1 MIVTRSW
8 LNEFINLGGVTNE
21 RLYTTF
27 NSIGLEVD
35 SIKSYDIPQKVV
47 VGKVLS
53 CQKHPDADKL
63 NVCEVDVGDGV
74 KQIVCGAANVVDAE
88 YVAVALV
95 GAKLPGDLEI
105 KFATLRGVESEGMIC
120 STSEL
125 GLPGMGSGIMMLDES
140 IGKLEIGKEL
150 RNYETI
156 ADTLIELELTANRGD
171 CLSIY
176 GVARDLSV
184 ALDLDIAPFSHQSK
198 RGEKIG
204 IARMAELHSK
214 GEMSADLLYALMTT
228 DRIDL
233 PFLIGL
239 RLAMI
244 EAEAE
249 ETIEKLLTY
258 ATHTT
263 GVILRAY
270 DAESLK
276 HDDKISLNVLSQE
289 DGIVIL
295 SAGERN
301 LGSVGIAQNAT
312 TKPSAQNRLILLEAS
327 YIPPD
332 LLVASVAGKS
342 IEKDTL
348 YYRTSRGSEPNISF
362 GMEYLASLLE
372 NDAALFYDGSL
383 GVSANHK
390 RESLIVDCEEIHSLI
405 GQVIENGRVIGILKS
420 LGFEIQSSQSERF
433 GVRIPQFRHDVKNI
447 QDLTEEIVR
456 IVGINNIQAK
466 PLEFVESNRLG
477 ETTPYYAFKRGLRE
491 RAVGCGFFENVSYLF
506 CEKRKLDEYGFDLLD
521 PSADLTNPI
530 VEELNTLRS
539 TIAVN
544 LLEALGRNIKYGAKS
559 VALFE
564 IGAVVDTDRREKEVL
579 TLIFSG
585 QEALEGVAN
594 SGKPAMIHFASFAEK
609 IGLIIGDFTLQECT
623 YSNKLLHP
631 YQSADLYCRGKRC
644 GFVSKLHPLVQ
655 EAYGANDTFIAELD
669 MGALIPVHKNAKPIS
684 KFQGVYKDLSL
695 VVEKDVA
702 YSKVESEIS
711 SLGIDILQKWY
722 PIDLYTDEA
731 LGEKKSLTV
740 RFFIQSLEKTLEESD
755 IEYVMSAIMKRLEMS
770 CQAALR

>member
-8 LNEFINLGGVTNE
+8 LNEYINLGGVSNE
-21 RLYTTF
+21 KLYATF
-27 NSIGLEVD
+27 NSIGLEVE
-35 SIKSYDIPQKVV
+35 SMKSYDIPQKVV
-47 VGKVLS
+47 VGKILS

-63 NVCEVDVGDGV
+63 NVCKVDVGDGE

-95 GAKLPGDLEI
+95 GAKLPGNLEI

-120 STSEL
+120 SASEL
-125 GLPGMGSGIMMLDES
+125 GLPSMGSGIMMLDGS

-156 ADTLIELELTANRGD
+156 ADTFIELELTANRGD

-198 RGEKIG
+198 NGEKTG
-204 IARMAELHSK
+204 IARMVELHTK
-214 GEMSADLLYALMTT
+214 GEMSADLFYALMTT
-228 DRIDL
+228 ERIDL

-239 RLAMI
+239 RLAII
-244 EAEAE
+244 EVEAQE
-249 ETIEKLLTY
+249 AIEKILTY
-258 ATHTT
+258 AMHTT

-276 HDDKISLNVLSQE
+276 HDGKISLNIQSQE
-289 DGIVIL
+289 DGIMTL
-295 SAGERN
+295 HTGEKS
-301 LGSVGIAQNAT
+301 LGSVGIVQNAS
-312 TKPSAQNRLILLEAS
+312 TKPSAHDKLILLEAS

-332 LLVASVAGKS
+332 LLVESVAGKS
-342 IEKDTL
+342 YEKDTL

-362 GMEYLASLLE
+362 GMEYLVSLLE
-372 NDAALFYDGSL
+372 NDATLFYDGSL
-383 GVSANHK
+383 GISANHK
-390 RESLIVDCEEIHSLI
+390 VESLIVDFEEIHSLI
-405 GQVIENGRVIGILKS
+405 GQKIENGKVIGILKS
-420 LGFEIQSSQSERF
+420 LGFEIQNIQSERF

-477 ETTPYYAFKRGLRE
+477 ETTSHYAFKRGLRE
-491 RAVGCGFFENVSYLF
+491 RSVGCGFFENVSYLF
-506 CEKRKLDEYGFDLLD
+506 CEKRKLEEYGFDLLD
-521 PSADLTNPI
+521 PSADLINPI

-539 TIAVN
+539 TITVN
-544 LLEALGRNIKYGAKS
+544 LLEALGRNIKYNARS

-564 IGAVVDTDRREKEVL
+564 IGAVVDADRREKEVL
-579 TLIFSG
+579 ALIFSG
-585 QEALEGVAN
+585 QKALEGVAN
-594 SGKPAMIHFASFAEK
+594 SGKPEMIHFASFVEK
-609 IGLIIGDFTLQECT
+609 IGLIIGDFTLHECT

-631 YQSADLYCRGKRC
+631 YQSADLYYRGSRC
-644 GFVSKLHPLVQ
+644 GFIGKLHPLVQ
-655 EAYGANDTFIAELD
+655 EEYGANDTFIAELD
-669 MGALIPVHKNAKPIS
+669 ISALVPVHKNAKAVS

-695 VVEKDVA
+695 VVAKDLA

-711 SLGIDILQKWY
+711 SLKIENLQKWY

-755 IEYVMSAIMKRLEMS
+755 IEYVMSTIMKRLEMS
-770 CQAALR
+770 CQAMLR